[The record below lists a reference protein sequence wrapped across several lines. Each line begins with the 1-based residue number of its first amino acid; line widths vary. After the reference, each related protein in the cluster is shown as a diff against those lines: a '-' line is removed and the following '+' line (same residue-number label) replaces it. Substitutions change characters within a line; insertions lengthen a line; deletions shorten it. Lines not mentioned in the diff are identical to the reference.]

1 VSISVTSHGDFNIIE
16 TFLKKVST
24 GDFYSRLDSWG
35 QAGVEAL
42 SRATPSESGKTAQG
56 WKYRVIKSRVYPG
69 VEWYNTHVNGNV
81 NIAVLIQYGHGTG
94 TGGYVQGIDYINPA
108 MRPLFEKI
116 ADDIWKEVTA

>member
-1 VSISVTSHGDFNIIE
+1 MSIQVTSHGDFNIIE

-35 QAGVEAL
+35 KAGVAAL
-42 SRATPSESGKTAQG
+42 SKATPKESSKTAQSWG
-56 WKYRVIKSRVYPG
+56 YRVIKSKLYPG
-69 VEWYNTHVNGNV
+69 VEWYNTNTNDGA

-116 ADDIWKEVTA
+116 ADEIWKEVTA